1 MPIVTTAFRKLA
13 IERTGEG
20 SSRNVKIKSNIN
32 IKEILK
38 ADLVLG
44 DMKRSALKFQFEFVT
59 DYEPKYAS
67 IRMEGDVIYFTAQ
80 ERIDEILKN
89 WKKDKT
95 APKDI
100 SAEVIN
106 HLLTRCNIQA
116 LILSRELNL
125 PSPVQLPRVQAK

>member
-1 MPIVTTAFRKLA
+1 MPIVTTAFRKLL

-20 SSRNVKIKSNIN
+20 SNRNLKIKSNVT
-32 IKEILK
+32 IKEIQK

-44 DMKRSALKFQFEFVT
+44 DMKRSALKFQFEFIT
-59 DYEPKYAS
+59 SYDPKYAS
-67 IRMEGDVIYFTAQ
+67 IHMEGDVIYFTAQ
-80 ERIDEILKN
+80 ERIEEILKD
-89 WKKDKT
+89 WKKDKK

-125 PSPVQLPRVQAK
+125 PSPVPLPRVQAT